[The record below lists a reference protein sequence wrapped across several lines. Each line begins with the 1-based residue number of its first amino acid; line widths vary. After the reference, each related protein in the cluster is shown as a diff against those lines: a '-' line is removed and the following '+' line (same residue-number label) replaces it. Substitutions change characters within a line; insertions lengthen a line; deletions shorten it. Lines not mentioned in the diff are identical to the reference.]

1 MNFMFASSKAL
12 FYRHENSKDIFSQK
26 QMEKWKDQANKTAF
40 LF

>member
-12 FYRHENSKDIFSQK
+12 FYRHENSEDFFFPK
-26 QMEKWKDQANKTAF
+26 QIEKWKDQANKTVF